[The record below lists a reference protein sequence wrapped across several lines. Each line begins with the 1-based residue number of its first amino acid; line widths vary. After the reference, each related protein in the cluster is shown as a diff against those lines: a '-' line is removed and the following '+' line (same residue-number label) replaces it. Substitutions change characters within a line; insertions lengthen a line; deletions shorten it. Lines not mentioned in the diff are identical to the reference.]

1 MKINIICFICLLFSF
16 LGCKQS
22 TDLCYTSDAMNMVLT
37 DYIDRHNKDSI
48 ISLYFFHVENRTYFD
63 IEHSPFY
70 QKSLADGGFIY
81 KNKLITYYIE
91 SKKTDVNNLVD
102 TSFTKDQSIFDHYKS
117 WDDVNWEYGGNPD
130 RETYFVKSQDSIIKI
145 HASDIKYKEKAID
158 TIGIRSAAINH
169 LINQRLN
176 KSSTNMVAIHFASL
190 GKTDYIRIKSVNV
203 YSKDSLS
210 GCMKR
215 NGRVI
220 CFYNVNKLQNQNLI
234 DKNSFKN
241 NVLLLDDYREIPYD
255 KFHYIVSAGDVFRIL
270 PNGNLIEFSEDEY
283 GKIYDKLDFD
293 SKKK

>member
-1 MKINIICFICLLFSF
+1 
-16 LGCKQS
+16 
-22 TDLCYTSDAMNMVLT
+22 
-37 DYIDRHNKDSI
+37 
-48 ISLYFFHVENRTYFD
+48 
-63 IEHSPFY
+63 
-70 QKSLADGGFIY
+70 
-81 KNKLITYYIE
+81 
-91 SKKTDVNNLVD
+91 
-102 TSFTKDQSIFDHYKS
+102 
-117 WDDVNWEYGGNPD
+117 
-130 RETYFVKSQDSIIKI
+130 
-145 HASDIKYKEKAID
+145 
-158 TIGIRSAAINH
+158 
-169 LINQRLN
+169 
-176 KSSTNMVAIHFASL
+176 MVAIHFASL